1 MRTKPVEKRIV
12 IIGAGISGLLAGKYT
27 MEKGFN
33 PIVFEAQSGIGG
45 VWSKTIDS
53 TKLQTPKHVCQFSE
67 FAWPH
72 SGRETFPDHNQVM
85 EYISPMLCTSTF
97 LVESNSTQK

>member
-1 MRTKPVEKRIV
+1 MRTEPVEKRIA

-53 TKLQTPKHVCQFSE
+53 T
-67 FAWPH
+67 
-72 SGRETFPDHNQVM
+72 
-85 EYISPMLCTSTF
+85 
-97 LVESNSTQK
+97 